1 MTFSCPQC
9 SSWTTGSGQLT
20 ASSGQDRLWDRAKH
34 LCYVSAWVKK
44 GRDGSWDEG
53 TIRDEFKK
61 FSNFPNQYFLCT
73 CTYVRTASRVTQR
86 TESNSQLPYPFI
98 TSLKKGLSPR
108 TWALCLSPF
117 VPSGHWGSQNL
128 EARGQPAPCPVH
140 CNPSK
145 AAASHPMAAC
155 PHTPPFPPR
164 PRPGSISEDLHWLG
178 TGAPPLFPRIH

>member
-34 LCYVSAWVKK
+34 LCYVRAWVKK

-73 CTYVRTASRVTQR
+73 CTYVCTASRVTQR

-117 VPSGHWGSQNL
+117 VLSGHWGSQNL

-164 PRPGSISEDLHWLG
+164 PQPGSVSED
-178 TGAPPLFPRIH
+178 